1 MIRAISII
9 GYGLMLVALSGC
21 ATTHGADASAPP
33 QPLTPQAVL
42 AELAAGNKR
51 FATGQARHPHADPA
65 RRADVAAHGQ
75 HPIAAVVA
83 CSDSRVPVEL
93 VLDQGIGDLFV
104 IRVAGNVCATDETGS
119 IEYAVEH
126 LQTPLVVVMG
136 HSQCGAVTAVV
147 QHAHEHGN
155 IARLVARIEPAV
167 EQVCNDH
174 PELKEA
180 ALLDECIR
188 ANVWHGIED
197 LFMHSP
203 DVAERVEGG
212 TLQIVGAVYDLASG
226 RVTWLGSHPRQAEW
240 LAAAL
245 RTGPAPAP
253 HHGSEP
259 QAPAPR

>member
-1 MIRAISII
+1 MSRSFVMV
-9 GYGLMLVALSGC
+9 GYGLLLSSFLGCVAPHQ
-21 ATTHGADASAPP
+21 TDAGQSP
-33 QPLTPQAVL
+33 QPLAPRAVL
-42 AELAAGNKR
+42 AELAAGNQR
-51 FATGQARHPHADPA
+51 FASGVARHPHADPA

-167 EQVCNDH
+167 EQVCHDH
-174 PELKEA
+174 PELKDA

-203 DVAERVEGG
+203 DVAKRVEGG
-212 TLQIVGAVYDLASG
+212 TLQVVGAVYDLDSG

-240 LAAAL
+240 LAAA
-245 RTGPAPAP
+245 RHAGPAPAP
-253 HHGSEP
+253 HHGG
-259 QAPAPR
+259 